1 MHQEAP
7 RPGFERVDPEKRA
20 TLRRLAA
27 GAAFVAPVVLSFPL
41 SGLSISDARAY
52 VDTAD
57 DRADLLPVPGDPS
70 EDAMLGRSRQGQAI
84 QPSEPG
90 TTPRPG
96 R

>member
-52 VDTAD
+52 VDTGD
-57 DRADLLPVPGDPS
+57 DRADLLPIPGDPS
-70 EDAMLGRSRQGQAI
+70 EDSMLGRNRQGNAVL
-84 QPSEPG
+84 PLEPG
-90 TTPRPG
+90 NKTGPG